1 MKRFFGY
8 AMILALFSVPAFAA
22 GKSQNISFDTAVKVG
37 TTQLPAGDY
46 KLTWAGA
53 GPNVQITIAKRG
65 TPAVTVPAHLVEQNH
80 NNQAVV
86 TDSATGANVLKSI
99 ELSHVTLVVE
109 NPPAQGQ

>member
-22 GKSQNISFDTAVKVG
+22 SKSQNISFATAVKVG

-46 KLTWAGA
+46 KLTWTGS

-65 TPAVTVPAHLVEQNH
+65 TLAVTVPAHIVEQNH
-80 NNQAVV
+80 NSQAVV
-86 TDSATGANVLKSI
+86 TDSASGANVLKSI
-99 ELSHVTLVVE
+99 ELSHVTLVME